1 MINKQYQNGKYNQNH
16 QKGILWMTNDFPE
29 INMFQMRAYRAKK
42 SESGPKARIWNM
54 LISINDCMDD
64 Y

>member
-1 MINKQYQNGKYNQNH
+1 MGIYRCIYLYINLY
-16 QKGILWMTNDFPE
+16 FPE

-64 Y
+64 H

>member
-1 MINKQYQNGKYNQNH
+1 MANMHDKNGKNDQHDQNG
-16 QKGILWMTNDFPE
+16 IFWTTDEFPE